1 MNLTLIGMPAAG
13 KSTVGVILAKTLG
26 MHFVDTDILIQ
37 EKEGELLQNIIDKK
51 GNDYFKHVEEKVLC
65 GMDARDTVI
74 STGGSAIYYPAAME
88 HLKKDGIVIYI
99 DVEFEEIERRL
110 DNISTRGITLAKG
123 ETLKDLYN
131 KRVPLY
137 EKYAD
142 LTLKSEA
149 GMTVEECI
157 DAIVK
162 ALRISGKLK

>member
-1 MNLTLIGMPAAG
+1 
-13 KSTVGVILAKTLG
+13 
-26 MHFVDTDILIQ
+26 
-37 EKEGELLQNIIDKK
+37 
-51 GNDYFKHVEEKVLC
+51 
-65 GMDARDTVI
+65 MDGRDTVI

-149 GMTVEECI
+149 CMTVEECI

>member
-13 KSTVGVILAKTLG
+13 KSTIGVILAKTLG

-51 GNDYFKHVEEKVLC
+51 GNDYFKQVEEKVLC
-65 GMDARDTVI
+65 GMDVRDTVI
-74 STGGSAIYYPAAME
+74 STGGSAIYYPSAME
-88 HLKKDGIVIYI
+88 YLKKDGLIIYI

-123 ETLKDLYN
+123 ETLKDVYN

>member
-13 KSTVGVILAKTLG
+13 KSTIGVILAKTLG

-51 GNDYFKHVEEKVLC
+51 GNDYFKHVEEKGLC
-65 GMDARDTVI
+65 GMDVRDTVI
-74 STGGSAIYYPAAME
+74 STGGSAIYYPSAME
-88 HLKKDGIVIYI
+88 HLKKDGLIIYI